1 MTTSITVH
9 ANAGHAVAVMTLST
23 GRDCVIGWGAIV
35 EVGHD
40 HTFHVYSGQDL
51 LIHEVQDA
59 PTTDAPTTDAPEAIL
74 HHFRWGHLLHE
85 LQAVSVPFGL
95 LAARVVTTL
104 PPGPERSVALRK
116 LLEAKDAAVRAAM
129 EGKP

>member
-9 ANAGHAVAVMTLST
+9 ASAGHAVAVLTLTT
-23 GRDCVIGWGAIV
+23 GRDCAIGRGAIV

-40 HTFHVYSGQDL
+40 QMFHVHSGQDL

-59 PTTDAPTTDAPEAIL
+59 PATDAPEAIL
-74 HHFRWGHLLHE
+74 RHFRWGHLLPE
-85 LQAVSVPFGL
+85 LQAVSAPFGL
-95 LAARVVTTL
+95 LAHRVVATL
-104 PPGPERSVALRK
+104 PPGPERSVCLRK